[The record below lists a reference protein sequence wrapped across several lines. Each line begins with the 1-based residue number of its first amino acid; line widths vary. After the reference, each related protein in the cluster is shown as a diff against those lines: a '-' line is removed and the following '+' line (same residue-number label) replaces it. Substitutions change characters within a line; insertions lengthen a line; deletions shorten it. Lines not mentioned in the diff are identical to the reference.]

1 MQDLTKGDLII
12 YEDENDKIEIEAFLY
27 EETIWLPLNKIAELF
42 EKDKSTIS
50 EHIKNIFDE
59 QELDKNSTV
68 GKFPTVQIE
77 GSRKVNRNIDYY
89 NLDMIIAVRIQN
101 KFSKSYKIQTMG
113 NRSPKI
119 IYYKGLQYK

>member
-1 MQDLTKGDLII
+1 MNELTKGDLII

-27 EETIWLPLNKIAELF
+27 DETIWLPLNKIAELF

-59 QELDKNSTV
+59 QELSRHSTV

-77 GSRKVNRNIDYY
+77 GNRKVNRNIDYY
-89 NLDMIIAVRIQN
+89 NLDMIIAVRIQDKFKKSN
-101 KFSKSYKIQTMG
+101 KI
-113 NRSPKI
+113 
-119 IYYKGLQYK
+119 

>member
-27 EETIWLPLNKIAELF
+27 NETIWLPLNKIAKLF

-50 EHIKNIFDE
+50 EHIKNIFEE
-59 QELDKNSTV
+59 QELEKVSTV

-77 GSRKVNRNIDYY
+77 GNRKVNRNIDYY
-89 NLDMIIAVRIQN
+89 NLDMIIAVRI
-101 KFSKSYKIQTMG
+101 
-113 NRSPKI
+113 
-119 IYYKGLQYK
+119 